1 MALCWKYFMVGCDKI
16 QLLHHSRLDESTF
29 QVNLVFF
36 FLKLLI
42 SQKPELKEPNKAF
55 KLHLFILIIVIIMH
69 KKYAPLIVLVLLH
82 TNLLP
87 EFITG
92 VRGAK
97 FRCIERERR
106 ALLQFKEDLIDD
118 YGVLSSWGGKEE
130 KRDCCKWIGV
140 GCDNKTGHVSLLDLH
155 SSPVYEDRF
164 TPLIGK
170 VSDSLL
176 ELQYL
181 NYLDLSLNNFD
192 ESMIDFIGSL
202 TSLRYLNLSYNF
214 FTVTIPYQLGN
225 LSRLQSLDLSY
236 SFDGSVENLDW
247 LSHLSSLER
256 LDLSGSNLSMVNDW
270 LQVITN
276 LPRLKELRLN
286 QCSLP
291 DIIPSPPSFVN
302 SSKFLAVLHLSNNN
316 LSSAIYPWLY
326 TFSKSLVDLDL
337 SGNQLKGSIPDAFR
351 NMSALTN
358 LVLSGNQLEGG
369 IPRSL
374 GEMCS
379 LHVLDL
385 CHNHISEDLSD
396 LVQNLYGH
404 TESSLEILRLCQNQL
419 NGSLADIARFSSLKE
434 LDISYNRLNG
444 RIPESIGFLSKLE
457 HLDVSFNSFQGVVSG
472 EHFSNL
478 SKLQNLDLSY
488 NSLVLRFKSDWV
500 PTFQLSTIRLSSC
513 NLGPFFPQWLRTQ
526 RNVHLL
532 DISSANIS
540 DKIPNWFW
548 NLLPTSAFLNL
559 SHNLMSGTLPDL
571 LSVDV
576 VDGTFPGFDL
586 SFNKF
591 EGPLPAFPS
600 TTSSLILSNNLFS
613 GPISHICNIGGE
625 ILSFLDLSNN
635 LLSGELPNCFMNWK
649 KLVVLNLANN
659 NLSGKIPSSVGSLFL
674 LQTLSLHNNKLYGEL
689 PVSLKNC
696 SMLKFLDLGEN
707 RLSGEI
713 PAWIGESLSSL
724 MFLSLQS
731 NEFIG
736 SIPPHI
742 CQLRN
747 IRILDLSL
755 NNITGAI
762 PECLNNLTAMV
773 LRGEA
778 ETVIGNLYL
787 TKRRGA
793 VFSGG
798 YYINKAW
805 VGWKGRD
812 YEFERNLG
820 LLRVIDFSG
829 NNLSGEIPEEITG
842 LLELVAL
849 NLSGNNLTGVIPQK
863 IGQLKLLESLDLSRN
878 HFYGTIPSTMAVL
891 NFLSCLNVSY
901 NNLSGKIPSSTQ
913 LQSFDASA
921 FTGNPAL
928 CGLPVTQKCL
938 EDVDVPQRPVMN
950 DVIQDN
956 KKTVHVFSMWFY
968 TGMENGFFVFFVGFS
983 GALLLKHSWR
993 HGYFQFL
1000 DESLEFLCLI
1010 LRAHKAKQ
1018 KRLHPNSCS

>member
-1 MALCWKYFMVGCDKI
+1 
-16 QLLHHSRLDESTF
+16 
-29 QVNLVFF
+29 
-36 FLKLLI
+36 
-42 SQKPELKEPNKAF
+42 
-55 KLHLFILIIVIIMH
+55 MH
-69 KKYAPLIVLVLLH
+69 KNYAPLIVLVLLLH
-82 TNLLP
+82 INPLP
-87 EFITG
+87 EFTTG
-92 VRGAK
+92 VTGAK
-97 FRCIERERR
+97 FRCIERERQ
-106 ALLQFKEDLIDD
+106 ALLQFKESLTDD
-118 YGVLSSWGGKEE
+118 YGVLSSWGSEEE
-130 KRDCCKWIGV
+130 KRDCCKWRGV
-140 GCDNKTGHVSLLDLH
+140 GCDNITGHVTLLDLH
-155 SSPVYEDRF
+155 SLPVYEHQYM
-164 TPLIGK
+164 PLVGK

-192 ESMIDFIGSL
+192 DSMMNFIGSL
-202 TSLRYLNLSYNF
+202 TSLRYLNLSNNL
-214 FTVTIPYQLGN
+214 FTVPIPCQLGN

-236 SFDGSVENLDW
+236 SIDASVENLDW
-247 LSHLSSLER
+247 LSQLSSLES
-256 LDLSGSNLSMVNDW
+256 LDLSGSNLSKVNDW
-270 LQVITN
+270 QKVIRN
-276 LPRLKELRLN
+276 LPRLKELGLN

-291 DIIPSPPSFVN
+291 DIIPSPLSFVN
-302 SSKFLAVLHLSNNN
+302 SSKFLVVLHLSNNN
-316 LSSAIYPWLY
+316 LSSSIYPWLY
-326 TFSKSLVDLDL
+326 NSSNSLVDLDL

-385 CHNHISEDLSD
+385 CYNNISEELSG
-396 LVQNLYGH
+396 LLQNLYGR
-404 TESSLEILRLCQNQL
+404 TESSLEVLRLCQNQL
-419 NGSLADIARFSSLKE
+419 TGSLSDIARFSSLRE

-444 RIPESIGFLSKLE
+444 CIPESIGFLSNLE
-457 HLDVSFNSFQGVVSG
+457 HFDASFNSFQGVVSG

-478 SKLQNLDLSY
+478 SKLQNLDLSS
-488 NSLVLRFKSDWV
+488 NSLVLRFKSDWG
-500 PTFQLSTIRLSSC
+500 PTFQLNTIRLSSC
-513 NLGPFFPQWLRTQ
+513 NLGPCFPKWLRTQ
-526 RNVHLL
+526 RNVHFL
-532 DISSANIS
+532 DISGANIS

-548 NLLPTSAFLNL
+548 NLLPTLSFLNL
-559 SHNLMSGTLPDL
+559 SHNSMTGTLPDL
-571 LSVDV
+571 SSANA

-586 SFNKF
+586 SFNRF
-591 EGPLPAFPS
+591 GGLLPAFPS
-600 TTSSLILSNNLFS
+600 MTSSLILSNNLFS
-613 GPISHICNIGGE
+613 GPISHICNIAGE

-635 LLSGELPNCFMNWK
+635 LLFGQLPNCFMNLTR
-649 KLVVLNLANN
+649 LVVLNLANN
-659 NLSGKIPSSVGSLFL
+659 SLSGKIPSSVRSLFS

-736 SIPPHI
+736 SIPQHI

-747 IRILDLSL
+747 VRILDLSL

-773 LRGEA
+773 RRGGS

-787 TKRRGA
+787 INILGS
-793 VFSGG
+793 VLSGG

-805 VGWKGRD
+805 VGLKGRD

-829 NNLSGEIPEEITG
+829 NNLSGEIPGEITG

-863 IGQLKLLESLDLSRN
+863 IGQLELLESLDLSRN
-878 HFYGTIPSTMAVL
+878 QFYGAIPPTMADL
-891 NFLSCLNVSY
+891 NFLSYLDVSY
-901 NNLSGKIPSSTQ
+901 NNLSGKIPSCTQ
-913 LQSFDASA
+913 IQSFDASA

-928 CGLPVTQKCL
+928 CGLPVTRKCPG
-938 EDVDVPQRPVMN
+938 DVDALQSPV
-950 DVIQDN
+950 QDN
-956 KKTVHVFSMWFY
+956 KKTVNDEFSMWFY
-968 TGMENGFFVFFVGFS
+968 IGMGNGFFVFFCGLS

-1000 DESLEFLCLI
+1000 DKLLDFLYLI
-1010 LRAHKAKQ
+1010 LRAHKSKQ
-1018 KRLHPNSCS
+1018 KRLHLNSFSTRILAAQESWFFACGEVFITVCLWSVD